1 MILVASARMI
11 GMSALKIGING
22 FGRIG
27 RAVLRIVAGRE
38 DIEVAGVHDLADAG
52 DLAYLLRYDSVHG
65 RFGRA
70 VESRDDAFVI
80 DGNTVPYFRHKAP
93 SELPWGELG
102 CDIVIEASGVM
113 TKRASAAGHLEGG
126 AKLVVISAPAKDGDG
141 MFVLGVNGDEFD
153 ASKHQVISLASCTT
167 NCLAPVAKVLLD
179 AFGVENIVATTV
191 HAYTGAQAILDR
203 PARKRRRGRAGA
215 MSIIPTTTGAAVATG
230 IVIPELAGKLD
241 GIALRVPVP
250 DGSITDIVAR
260 LEKPATVDEVNAAL
274 RQAADGPMKGF
285 LEVSDDEL
293 VSADIIGN
301 PHSSIVDARSTML
314 VGDRTV
320 KILSWYDNE
329 WGYANRLV
337 DFALFA
343 AARMG

>member
-1 MILVASARMI
+1 
-11 GMSALKIGING
+11 
-22 FGRIG
+22 
-27 RAVLRIVAGRE
+27 
-38 DIEVAGVHDLADAG
+38 
-52 DLAYLLRYDSVHG
+52 VHG
-65 RFGRA
+65 RFDRS
-70 VESRDDAFVI
+70 VEARDDAFVV
-80 DGNTVPYFRHKAP
+80 DGNTVPYFCDRAP

-113 TKRASAAGHLEGG
+113 TKRDKAAGHLAGG
-126 AKLVVISAPAKDGDG
+126 ARLVVISAPAKDGDG
-141 MFVLGVNGDEFD
+141 MFVMGVNGDDFD
-153 ASKHQVISLASCTT
+153 PARHEVISLASCTT

-179 AFGVENIVATTV
+179 SFGVDNIVATSV

-203 PARKRRRGRAGA
+203 PAGKRRRGRAGA
-215 MSIIPTTTGAAVATG
+215 VSIIPTTTGAAVATG

-260 LEKPATVDEVNAAL
+260 LDRPATADEVNAAL
-274 RQAADGPMKGF
+274 RSAAEGAMKGV

-301 PHSSIVDARSTML
+301 PHSSIVDARSTMM

-320 KILSWYDNE
+320 KVLSWYDNE
-329 WGYANRLV
+329 MGYAHRLV

-343 AARMG
+343 AGRMS